1 MVAID
6 LARPE
11 AFVIPDD
18 GDAFFAVLQH
28 LVDAI
33 FIAAADEERGVLVAD
48 PNVATPDDPA
58 AYMRVVWRFAVGNY
72 DTYLDATA
80 ARGDTVL
87 DYEPYMLWANIIMVM
102 VSMLYGVQPHIDMI
116 QPCLDAGVRA
126 QRGSV
131 REAVADAI
139 GTSVDAVP
147 GKEPDT
153 RRPATP
159 AQPESSDESGDVARE
174 TPQPESEVQPA
185 SAPESAQ
192 DEAAREPQP
201 ESVSTSAPEPTPK
214 PAPETQPATP
224 AAPSMQEPSP
234 ETRERESAER
244 VRRLRRGE
252 QLAPTETKRVRFAS
266 DMELRPAPGLDT
278 RAHEVSTM
286 EPAEATT
293 YLTKLSRVNNVNEAL
308 LNAATERVS
317 DELAER
323 GYNFT
328 SLPANRLVNTLLYL
342 LCDIGTIDGVVL
354 SDHDAALYQAVV
366 AVLNGT
372 SSVDVTKRGN
382 NSVLQE
388 ISDMLAAMERTMH
401 AHGAQIAAARDNS
414 HTAATVAAMSLANTF
429 NMTDVVPIG
438 MRSDGADAGAQTVQK
453 FTSKLM
459 EQDQRAYTEQRVIE
473 AQKEDRKY
481 RKHKRS

>member
-11 AFVIPDD
+11 VFVIPDD

-72 DTYLDATA
+72 DAYVDATA

-116 QPCLDAGVRA
+116 QPCLDVGVRA

-147 GKEPDT
+147 GKEPGT
-153 RRPATP
+153 RRPAALT
-159 AQPESSDESGDVARE
+159 QPELSDEGGDVALE
-174 TPQPESEVQPA
+174 TPQPEPEVQPA
-185 SAPESAQ
+185 PAPESAQ
-192 DEAAREPQP
+192 DKAALKSQSQPVPEAQ
-201 ESVSTSAPEPTPK
+201 SKSAPES
-214 PAPETQPATP
+214 QPVTP
-224 AAPSMQEPSP
+224 AAPSTQEPSP

-278 RAHEVSTM
+278 KTHEVSTM
-286 EPAEATT
+286 EPAKAQE
-293 YLTKLSRVNNVNEAL
+293 YLTGLSRVNNVSEAL

-342 LCDIGTIDGVVL
+342 LCDIGTIDGVIV

-401 AHGAQIAAARDNS
+401 AHGTQIAAARDNS

-438 MRSDGADAGAQTVQK
+438 MRSDGADAGAQAVQK
-453 FTSKLM
+453 FTNKLM
-459 EQDQRAYTEQRVIE
+459 EQDQRVYTEQRVIE
-473 AQKEDRKY
+473 AQKES
-481 RKHKRS
+481 RKHNKRKRS

>member
-33 FIAAADEERGVLVAD
+33 FIAVASEERGVLVAD
-48 PNVATPDDPA
+48 PNVAAPDDPA
-58 AYMRVVWRFAVGNY
+58 AYMRVVWRFAVNNY
-72 DTYLDATA
+72 DAYVDATT

-153 RRPATP
+153 RRPVALT
-159 AQPESSDESGDVARE
+159 QPEPSGEDDDAAPE
-174 TPQPESEVQPA
+174 TSQPEPEVQPVPAPEPEAEPVQEEVA
-185 SAPESAQ
+185 SAPKAQ
-192 DEAAREPQP
+192 PKAQLEPQP
-201 ESVSTSAPEPTPK
+201 VT
-214 PAPETQPATP
+214 PATP
-224 AAPSMQEPSP
+224 STQEPSP

-244 VRRLRRGE
+244 VRQLRRGE
-252 QLAPTETKRVRFAS
+252 QLAPTETKRVRFVS

-278 RAHEVSTM
+278 RTHEVSTM

-293 YLTKLSRVNNVNEAL
+293 YLTKLSRVNNINEAL

-323 GYNFT
+323 GHNFT

-342 LCDIGTIDGVVL
+342 VCDIGTIDGVVL

-388 ISDMLAAMERTMH
+388 ISDMLATMERTMH

-438 MRSDGADAGAQTVQK
+438 MRADGADAGAQAVQA
-453 FTSKLM
+453 FTNKLM
-459 EQDQRAYTEQRVIE
+459 EQDQRVYTEQRVIE
-473 AQKEDRKY
+473 AQKES
-481 RKHKRS
+481 RKHRKRKRS

>member
-33 FIAAADEERGVLVAD
+33 FIAVASEERGVLVAD
-48 PNVATPDDPA
+48 PNVAAPDDPA
-58 AYMRVVWRFAVGNY
+58 AYMRVVWRFAVNNY
-72 DTYLDATA
+72 DAYADATA
-80 ARGDTVL
+80 ARGDIVL

-159 AQPESSDESGDVARE
+159 AQPEPSDDDGDEAFEVR
-174 TPQPESEVQPA
+174 QPEPEAQSAPVSEPAQEEVPEAEAEPA
-185 SAPESAQ
+185 S
-192 DEAAREPQP
+192 EAKLQPEPQP
-201 ESVSTSAPEPTPK
+201 A
-214 PAPETQPATP
+214 TQT
-224 AAPSMQEPSP
+224 APSTQEPSP

-244 VRRLRRGE
+244 VRQLRRGE
-252 QLAPTETKRVRFAS
+252 QLAPTETKRVRFVS

-278 RAHEVSTM
+278 AAHEVSTM
-286 EPAEATT
+286 EPAEAKA
-293 YLTKLSRVNNVNEAL
+293 YLTGLSRVNNVNEAL
-308 LNAATERVS
+308 LNAATQRVS

-342 LCDIGTIDGVVL
+342 VCDIGTIDGVVL

-401 AHGAQIAAARDNS
+401 THGAQIAAARDNS

-438 MRSDGADAGAQTVQK
+438 MRSDGADAGAQAVQA
-453 FTSKLM
+453 FTNKLM
-459 EQDQRAYTEQRVIE
+459 EQDQRVYTEQRVIE
-473 AQKEDRKY
+473 AQKES
-481 RKHKRS
+481 RKHHKRKRS

>member
-33 FIAAADEERGVLVAD
+33 FIAVASEERGVLVAD

-58 AYMRVVWRFAVGNY
+58 AYMRVVWRFAVNNY
-72 DTYLDATA
+72 DAYVDATT

-153 RRPATP
+153 RRPVVP
-159 AQPESSDESGDVARE
+159 AQPEPSGEDDDVAPE
-174 TPQPESEVQPA
+174 TSQPEPEVQPVP
-185 SAPESAQ
+185 APEPEAEPVQ
-192 DEAAREPQP
+192 EEAASVSKAQPKAQPEPQP
-201 ESVSTSAPEPTPK
+201 VT
-214 PAPETQPATP
+214 PATP
-224 AAPSMQEPSP
+224 LTQEPSP

-244 VRRLRRGE
+244 VRQLRRGE
-252 QLAPTETKRVRFAS
+252 QFAPIETKRVRFVS

-278 RAHEVSTM
+278 RTHEVSTM
-286 EPAEATT
+286 EPAQAQE
-293 YLTKLSRVNNVNEAL
+293 YLTKLSRVNNINEAL

-342 LCDIGTIDGVVL
+342 LCDIGTIDGVIL

-401 AHGAQIAAARDNS
+401 THGAQIAAARDNS

-438 MRSDGADAGAQTVQK
+438 MRADGADAGAQAVQA
-453 FTSKLM
+453 FTNKLM
-459 EQDQRAYTEQRVIE
+459 EQDQRVYTEQRVIE
-473 AQKEDRKY
+473 AQKES
-481 RKHKRS
+481 RKHHKRKRS

>member
-33 FIAAADEERGVLVAD
+33 FIAVASEERGVLVAD
-48 PNVATPDDPA
+48 PNVAAPDDPA

-72 DTYLDATA
+72 DAYVDATA

-139 GTSVDAVP
+139 GTSVDAVS

-153 RRPATP
+153 RRPVVS
-159 AQPESSDESGDVARE
+159 AQLESLDEGGDAARE
-174 TPQPESEVQPA
+174 TPQPEPEVQPA
-185 SAPESAQ
+185 PAPESAHGK
-192 DEAAREPQP
+192 AVREPQP
-201 ESVSTSAPEPTPK
+201 E
-214 PAPETQPATP
+214 PAPASQPESQLATP
-224 AAPSMQEPSP
+224 AAPSTQKPSP

-244 VRRLRRGE
+244 VRQLRRGE
-252 QLAPTETKRVRFAS
+252 QLAPTETKRVRFVS

-278 RAHEVSTM
+278 AAHEVSTM
-286 EPAEATT
+286 EPAEAES
-293 YLTKLSRVNNVNEAL
+293 YLTKLSRVNNINEAL

-438 MRSDGADAGAQTVQK
+438 MRSDGADAGAQAVQA
-453 FTSKLM
+453 FTNKLM
-459 EQDQRAYTEQRVIE
+459 EQDQRVYTEQRVIE
-473 AQKEDRKY
+473 AQKESRKH

>member
-11 AFVIPDD
+11 ALVIPDD

-33 FIAAADEERGVLVAD
+33 FIAVADEERGVLVAD

-72 DTYLDATA
+72 DAYVDATA

-153 RRPATP
+153 RRPAAP
-159 AQPESSDESGDVARE
+159 AQSEPSGEDDDGETPEV
-174 TPQPESEVQPA
+174 PQPEPETQPA
-185 SAPESAQ
+185 PTPEPEAEPVQ
-192 DEAAREPQP
+192 EEAAP
-201 ESVSTSAPEPTPK
+201 APKAQPK
-214 PAPETQPATP
+214 PASETQPATP
-224 AAPSMQEPSP
+224 AASSTQEPSP
-234 ETRERESAER
+234 ETREREFAER
-244 VRRLRRGE
+244 VRQLRRGE

-278 RAHEVSTM
+278 RTHEVSTM

-401 AHGAQIAAARDNS
+401 AHGTQIAAARDNS

-438 MRSDGADAGAQTVQK
+438 MRSDGADAGAQAVQE
-453 FTSKLM
+453 FTNKLM
-459 EQDQRAYTEQRVIE
+459 EQDQRVYTEQRVIE
-473 AQKEDRKY
+473 AQKANRKY
-481 RKHKRS
+481 NKRKRS